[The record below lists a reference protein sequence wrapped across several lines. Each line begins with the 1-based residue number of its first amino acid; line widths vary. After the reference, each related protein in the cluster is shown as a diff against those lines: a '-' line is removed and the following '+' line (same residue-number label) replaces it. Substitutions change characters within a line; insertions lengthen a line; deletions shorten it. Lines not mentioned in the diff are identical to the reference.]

1 MPSAT
6 ANIIQTQTFNHKGVT
21 YVVCAFTEPHS
32 PHTVN
37 IDVTNKGIPVAITYP
52 DGLQATLT
60 YTVDLITRIDLQRQ
74 MGLSA
79 VDELMKTAEQDIR
92 NLI

>member
-6 ANIIQTQTFNHKGVT
+6 ANIIQTQTFTHKEVT

-32 PHTVN
+32 PQTVN
-37 IDVTNKGIPVAITYP
+37 IDVTSKGIPVAITYP

-92 NLI
+92 NLV